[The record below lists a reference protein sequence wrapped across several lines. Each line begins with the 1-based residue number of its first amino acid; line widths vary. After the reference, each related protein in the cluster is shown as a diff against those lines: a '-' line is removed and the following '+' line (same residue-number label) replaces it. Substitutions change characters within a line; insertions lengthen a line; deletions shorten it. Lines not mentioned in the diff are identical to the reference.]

1 MIIEALPLWH
11 FQTNCY
17 IVGDRYGGKA
27 IVIDIPGEPEAVAER
42 LREHDLTP
50 VAILH
55 THGHIDHVGGAGQFS
70 RMYGGLPAYIH
81 PLDQDRLADP
91 GAQLGGLARMLGDLK
106 VEPPA
111 EIVTIDEGEEL
122 DLAGFS
128 LTPVHTPGHTPGHLC
143 YMLNEVET
151 GEGHSDLLFSGD
163 HLFAGSVGRT
173 DLPGGDWEALMNSM
187 RSKILPLPDATLVAP
202 GHGPLTTIGQ
212 ERKTNPFLA
221 EAASSL

>member
-1 MIIEALPLWH
+1 M
-11 FQTNCY
+11 
-17 IVGDRYGGKA
+17 GDRSGGKA

-42 LREHDLTP
+42 LTEHDLTP

-81 PLDQDRLADP
+81 PLDRDRLADP

-106 VEPPA
+106 FEPPA

-128 LTPVHTPGHTPGHLC
+128 LTPIHTPGHTPGHLC
-143 YMLNEVET
+143 YKLNKVET

-173 DLPGGDWEALMNSM
+173 DLPGGDWEVLMNSM

-202 GHGPLTTIGQ
+202 GH
-212 ERKTNPFLA
+212 
-221 EAASSL
+221 